1 MNDKQGDLMKKRR
14 TFSSSAYG
22 IAIIVVLVIFMIAG
36 GIYLYIDN
44 HQNDSDSL
52 IKTDAFRF
60 QNEYESLNGQEIDN
74 TNRTYLNVTINKNNP
89 VKYASYEEVM
99 NILESGTGIIYFG
112 YPECPWCRTIVP
124 VLLEA
129 AEAVGLEPIYYYNA
143 KSIRDVKHL
152 DENGNIVVD
161 QEGTKEYYD
170 LIEAMSEVLTP
181 YEGLNDDTIKRLYF
195 PTIIAVKNGVI
206 QDIRIS
212 SVDSQ
217 TDPYTSLTDEQHQEL
232 LSIYKNMM
240 KRLLMCDTDTAC

>member
-124 VLLEA
+124 VLL
-129 AEAVGLEPIYYYNA
+129 
-143 KSIRDVKHL
+143 
-152 DENGNIVVD
+152 
-161 QEGTKEYYD
+161 
-170 LIEAMSEVLTP
+170 
-181 YEGLNDDTIKRLYF
+181 
-195 PTIIAVKNGVI
+195 
-206 QDIRIS
+206 
-212 SVDSQ
+212 
-217 TDPYTSLTDEQHQEL
+217 
-232 LSIYKNMM
+232 
-240 KRLLMCDTDTAC
+240 